1 MAHELELIRFSEASR
16 ITGLHHH
23 TLRNYVKAGKLS
35 GYKIGNLHK
44 VDRAEVL
51 ALITQTSEVVTA

>member
-1 MAHELELIRFSEASR
+1 MTTQLIRISEAAQ
-16 ITGLHHH
+16 ITGFNHQ
-23 TLRNYVKAGKLS
+23 TIRNYVKAGKLS

-51 ALITQTSEVVTA
+51 GLITQTSEVVTA